1 MNFISDHAELL
12 LVYYEVLNEWEGI
25 DEFYKEQSD
34 AEKRAE
40 EFAKESNSEFFT
52 FVYQVRIIQDGNR
65 IYTMSYC
72 LKHF

>member
-40 EFAKESNSEFFT
+40 EFARESNTNFFT
-52 FVYQVRIIQDGNR
+52 IVYQVRIIQDGNR